1 MNLFLSIPPLMLT
14 DEMELLNIQCELFLM
29 VLNWLW
35 QNLDFH
41 CHDLVKWLSYYLYL
55 FFFFFSELTTQG

>member
-1 MNLFLSIPPLMLT
+1 MQHRRITELSMNLFLSIPPLMLT
-14 DEMELLNIQCELFLM
+14 DEMELLNVQCELFLI

-41 CHDLVKWLSYYLYL
+41 CHDLVK
-55 FFFFFSELTTQG
+55 